1 MSIDRKTDKENVYI
15 CMYICVHIS
24 TYRCVYICY
33 MYKHTHKIEYEI
45 YLAIKS
51 GNPDICDNMSEL

>member
-1 MSIDRKTDKENVYI
+1 MYVHMCTHKYI
-15 CMYICVHIS
+15 YL
-24 TYRCVYICY
+24 CVYMCY